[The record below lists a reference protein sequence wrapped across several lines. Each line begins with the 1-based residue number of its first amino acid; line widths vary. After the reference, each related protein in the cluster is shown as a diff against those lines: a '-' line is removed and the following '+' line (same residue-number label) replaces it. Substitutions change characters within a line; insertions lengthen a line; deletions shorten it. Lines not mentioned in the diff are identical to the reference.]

1 VLPLQEEATGR
12 LGLIASAVAA
22 GLAAQTVQVV
32 CLREILQ
39 TARGG
44 EVVLGLAL
52 ASWLVGT
59 SLGAV
64 TWRGR
69 PLTAALLVVI
79 APALLLPGLRLM
91 PPSPGGWAPAA
102 ALLAAA
108 GAYAPGAF
116 FATVL
121 RRLEARGALAAEAI
135 GACAAGALLT
145 FLLLW
150 ALPAWTLVV
159 LAGLLCCAAAGA
171 RRWWIA
177 LLLLAAF
184 PVGWGMDRATLPPP
198 RLWRGS
204 ELVRTTE
211 SPYGRL
217 LWLRRGEQ
225 RSLFVNGQ
233 LALTV
238 PDEVGAE
245 AFANLVLA
253 AHPQPKSVLVIGL
266 GGVGGILRECRRHP
280 SVDELEVAIQDR
292 QALALVRAELP
303 DRDVLAG
310 ARVRFG
316 DPRRIAAAVPRDVV
330 LVLAPEPSTLAANR
344 YYTRE
349 FFAAVRLR
357 PGGVLALQLPAAPNV
372 REGEIL
378 ARNVSVYRAL
388 APMKVRVLPGAHDL
402 LLASEGAAPEVTPEA
417 LLARLRERAITL
429 RHHAQDFFAE
439 PFRAGELERVNRT
452 YAEYPERP
460 PPAVPFAVAETP
472 SAAPAPEALPNR
484 DLHPGA
490 VLHSAGALAR
500 EEQVDWLRTAARFS
514 FLAPAVLLPLAAL
527 GALLAW
533 WRGRRAAASL
543 AAATAGATSMGL
555 WIVILMAYQAR
566 VGALYGD
573 FALLAAAFM
582 AGFALGARVR
592 AGAARLDLV
601 FVLVS
606 FLVWVT
612 LPFGGRLLFVV
623 LAALVGAA
631 GGATVATAAATFRSA
646 APRLYAW
653 DVTGAALAA
662 LLFGTFLVPAL
673 GATAACAVAGG
684 LKLFS
689 LLGNLLARRGVRT
702 VE

>member
-1 VLPLQEEATGR
+1 MLPLQEEAAGR

-44 EVVLGLAL
+44 EVVLGIAL
-52 ASWLVGT
+52 ASWFVGT
-59 SLGAV
+59 SLGAI

-69 PLTAALLVVI
+69 PPTAALLSVVV
-79 APALLLPGLRLM
+79 PALLLPGLRLI

-102 ALLAAA
+102 ALLAAV

-121 RRLEARGALAAEAI
+121 RRLAARGALAAEAI

-145 FLLLW
+145 FLMLG
-150 ALPAWTLVV
+150 ALPAWTLLV
-159 LAGLLCCAAAGA
+159 LAGLSCCAAAGA
-171 RRWWIA
+171 RLRWVG
-177 LLLLAAF
+177 LTFLAAY
-184 PVGWGMDRATLPPP
+184 PVGWGIDRATLPPP
-198 RLWRGS
+198 GLWRDS
-204 ELVRTTE
+204 ERVRVDE

-245 AFANLVLA
+245 AFVHVVLA
-253 AHPQPKSVLVIGL
+253 AHPQPRRVLVVGL
-266 GGVGGILRECRRHP
+266 GGVSGILRECRRHP
-280 SVDELEVAIQDR
+280 VEQLEIAIQDR
-292 QALALVRAELP
+292 QALAMVEPDLP
-303 DRDVLAG
+303 PEDRDALAG
-310 ARVRFG
+310 ATIRFG
-316 DPRRIAAAVPRDVV
+316 DPRRIAAAAARDVV
-330 LVLAPEPSTLAANR
+330 LVLAPEPVTLAANR

-372 REGEIL
+372 REGEVL

-388 APMKVRVLPGAHDL
+388 LPRKVRVLPGAHDL
-402 LLASEGAAPEVTPEA
+402 LLAGEDAAPDLAPDT

-439 PFRAGELERVNRT
+439 PFRAGEVERVNRT
-452 YAEYPERP
+452 YLEYPKRP
-460 PPAVPFAVAETP
+460 PPAVPFAVTATA
-472 SAAPAPEALPNR
+472 SASPAPEVLPNR

-490 VLHSAGALAR
+490 VLHSAAALAR
-500 EEQVDWLRTAARFS
+500 EEQVGWLRTAARFS

-533 WRGRRAAASL
+533 WRGRRTAASL

-555 WIVILMAYQAR
+555 WIVILMAHQAR

-573 FALLAAAFM
+573 LALLAAAFM
-582 AGFALGARVR
+582 GGFALGARVR
-592 AGAARLDLV
+592 AGAVRLDLA
-601 FVLVS
+601 FVLVA
-606 FLVWVT
+606 FLVWAT
-612 LPFGGRLLFVV
+612 LPFGGRLLFVA
-623 LAALVGAA
+623 LAVLVGAA
-631 GGATVATAAATFRSA
+631 GGATVATAAAAFRSA
-646 APRLYAW
+646 APRLDAW

-662 LLFGTFLVPAL
+662 LVFGTFLVPAL
-673 GATAACAVAGG
+673 GATGACAVAGG
-684 LKLFS
+684 LKLLS
-689 LLGNLLARRGVRT
+689 LLGNLLARRKVK
-702 VE
+702 